1 MQEAGNLKV
10 LNFGDNNFIQNLEFA
25 IKFGKKVLIENIG
38 EKVDL
43 VLYPLIKRE
52 FSTEAG

>member
-1 MQEAGNLKV
+1 V